1 MKREEENM
9 AVSQKKLDVMQE
21 ANQELHSLRSNFESI
36 IEKYSL
42 NVKAQID
49 ELLEKL
55 SEKNVEGEQRSLPKK
70 KNLEKALSKMKNL
83 KLKPEKGRI
92 KDIRKIQAV
101 IDDFTSV
108 LS

>member
-21 ANQELHSLRSNFESI
+21 ANQELNSLRSNFESI

-55 SEKNVEGEQRSLPKK
+55 SEKNVEGEQQSLPKK
-70 KNLEKALSKMKNL
+70 KNLEKALSKVQNL

-92 KDIRKIQAV
+92 KDIKKIQAV
-101 IDDFTSV
+101 IDEFTSV